1 MAAFTTSMTRVV
13 ALVFLVG
20 VSRPYFQLDRKV
32 HAKQK
37 GKKKKESE
45 NQTKQ
50 QYPVSISSK
59 PYMCIVV

>member
-13 ALVFLVG
+13 ALVFLVE

-37 GKKKKESE
+37 GLKKRVWEPDEANSTQVASAQ
-45 NQTKQ
+45 NLTC
-50 QYPVSISSK
+50 V
-59 PYMCIVV
+59 